1 MPAISRLFI
10 KAALI
15 SFLLGMVAG
24 AAFLLYKAA
33 TGQEVPHSLVIIHTH
48 LLTVGFLVN
57 MVIGVAY
64 WMFPRPTAV
73 PTRDVAATVM
83 FWSLN
88 GGLVL
93 RFLTEPFVDQPG
105 GMLLRLALG
114 FSGVLQGAAS
124 IIFLAIIW
132 RRVMSAR
139 ARWER
144 EQARGQPP
152 AHRP

>member
-15 SFLLGMVAG
+15 SFLLGMLGGGVL
-24 AAFLLYKAA
+24 LLYKAV
-33 TGQEVPHSLVIIHTH
+33 TDQTVPPSLVIIHTH

-93 RFLTEPFVDQPG
+93 RFLTEPFVDQSG
-105 GMLLRLALG
+105 GALLRLILG
-114 FSGVLQGAAS
+114 FSGVLQAAAS
-124 IIFLAIIW
+124 IIFVAIIW

-144 EQARGQPP
+144 EQAKGSP
-152 AHRP
+152 

>member
-15 SFLLGMVAG
+15 SFLLGMLGG
-24 AAFLLYKAA
+24 AALLLCKA
-33 TGQEVPHSLVIIHTH
+33 TTDQNVPLSLVIIHTH

-73 PTRDVAATVM
+73 PTRDMAATVM

-93 RFLTEPFVDQPG
+93 RFLTEPFTDQPG
-105 GMLLRLALG
+105 GALLRVALG
-114 FSGVLQGAAS
+114 FSGVLQAVAS
-124 IIFLAIIW
+124 IIFVAIIW

-144 EQARGQPP
+144 EQAKGQPQGP
-152 AHRP
+152 T